1 MAQENYRCYGVRTAA
16 GNRVARGMITASITL
31 DRRLHHQVILAA
43 SKEGAAMTEFV
54 REAVREWLAR
64 RAAREAT
71 DR

>member
-1 MAQENYRCYGVRTAA
+1 
-16 GNRVARGMITASITL
+16 MITASITL